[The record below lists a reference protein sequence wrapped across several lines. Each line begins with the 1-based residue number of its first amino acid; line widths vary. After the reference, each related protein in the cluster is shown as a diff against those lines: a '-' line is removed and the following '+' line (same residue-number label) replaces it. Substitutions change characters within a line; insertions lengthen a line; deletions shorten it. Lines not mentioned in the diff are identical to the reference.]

1 MSEDQI
7 ATATDEV
14 DSPAEET
21 QEEACEAPASE
32 AGEAVDSEG
41 ADEAEGEEEPSDS
54 EDVEDEETEET
65 EETEAYET
73 VEIEYSEDDIEAY
86 IVDEDDNEIGFILL
100 DEDGNEVEYYYDDEE
115 EADEGEPD
123 EDNPYDLGIT
133 REGVA
138 EATSDM
144 NDIYRDGVAIAVDL
158 KDALSEIKEALDFS
172 DILPTKKK

>member
-1 MSEDQI
+1 MSENRI
-7 ATATDEV
+7 ETAADEA
-14 DSPAEET
+14 DSPSEET
-21 QEEACEAPASE
+21 QEEACESL
-32 AGEAVDSEG
+32 SEG
-41 ADEAEGEEEPSDS
+41 AGDPADSERVEEAEGEDELADS
-54 EDVEDEETEET
+54 ENVVEEETEEV
-65 EETEAYET
+65 EKYET

-100 DEDGNEVEYYYDDEE
+100 DEDGNEIEYYYDDDE
-115 EADEGEPD
+115 EAAKGESD

-158 KDALSEIKEALDFS
+158 KDALSEIKEAFDFS

>member
-1 MSEDQI
+1 MSENRI
-7 ATATDEV
+7 EAAADEA
-14 DSPAEET
+14 DSPSEET
-21 QEEACEAPASE
+21 QEEICEVLSE
-32 AGEAVDSEG
+32 GAGEVVDSEG
-41 ADEAEGEEEPSDS
+41 VEEAEGENV
-54 EDVEDEETEET
+54 VEEETEEA
-65 EETEAYET
+65 EKYET

-100 DEDGNEVEYYYDDEE
+100 DEDGNEIEYYYDDDE
-115 EADEGEPD
+115 EAAEGESDEG
-123 EDNPYDLGIT
+123 NPYDLGIT

>member
-1 MSEDQI
+1 MSENRI
-7 ATATDEV
+7 ETAADEA
-14 DSPAEET
+14 DLPSEET
-21 QEEACEAPASE
+21 QEEACEALSE
-32 AGEAVDSEG
+32 GAGEVVDSEG
-41 ADEAEGEEEPSDS
+41 VEEAEGEDELADS
-54 EDVEDEETEET
+54 ENVVEEEAEK
-65 EETEAYET
+65 YET

-100 DEDGNEVEYYYDDEE
+100 DEDGNEIEYYYDDDE
-115 EADEGEPD
+115 EAAEGESDEG
-123 EDNPYDLGIT
+123 NPYDLGIT

>member
-1 MSEDQI
+1 MSENRI
-7 ATATDEV
+7 ETAADEA
-14 DSPAEET
+14 DSPSEET
-21 QEEACEAPASE
+21 QEEICEVLSE
-32 AGEAVDSEG
+32 GAGEVVDSEG
-41 ADEAEGEEEPSDS
+41 VEEAEGEDELADS
-54 EDVEDEETEET
+54 ENVVEEETEEA
-65 EETEAYET
+65 EKYET

-100 DEDGNEVEYYYDDEE
+100 DEDGNEIEYYYDDDE
-115 EADEGEPD
+115 EAAKGESD

-138 EATSDM
+138 EATNDM

>member
-1 MSEDQI
+1 MSEDRVE
-7 ATATDEV
+7 TAVDEV
-14 DSPAEET
+14 NSPTEEAR
-21 QEEACEAPASE
+21 EEACEVLAEE

-41 ADEAEGEEEPSDS
+41 ADEAEGEERPSDS
-54 EDVEDEETEET
+54 EDEEAEED
-65 EETEAYET
+65 EAYET

-100 DEDGNEVEYYYDDEE
+100 DEDGNEVEYYYDDDE
-115 EADEGEPD
+115 EADAGEPG

>member
-1 MSEDQI
+1 MSENRIEI
-7 ATATDEV
+7 ADDEV
-14 DSPAEET
+14 DSPSEET
-21 QEEACEAPASE
+21 QEEACEVLSEE
-32 AGEAVDSEG
+32 AGEVVDPEG
-41 ADEAEGEEEPSDS
+41 VEEAEGEDELADS
-54 EDVEDEETEET
+54 KNVVEEETEGA
-65 EETEAYET
+65 EEYET

-100 DEDGNEVEYYYDDEE
+100 DEDGNEVEYYYDDDE
-115 EADEGEPD
+115 EADAGEPG

-158 KDALSEIKEALDFS
+158 KDALSEIKEAFDFS

>member
-1 MSEDQI
+1 MGENWI
-7 ATATDEV
+7 ETAADEA
-14 DSPAEET
+14 DSPSEET
-21 QEEACEAPASE
+21 QEEICEVLSE
-32 AGEAVDSEG
+32 GAGEVVDSEG
-41 ADEAEGEEEPSDS
+41 VEEAEGEDELADS
-54 EDVEDEETEET
+54 ENVVEEETEK
-65 EETEAYET
+65 YET

-100 DEDGNEVEYYYDDEE
+100 DEDGNEVEYYYDDDEKAAKGE
-115 EADEGEPD
+115 SDEG
-123 EDNPYDLGIT
+123 NPYDLGIT

-158 KDALSEIKEALDFS
+158 KDALTEIKEALDFS

>member
-1 MSEDQI
+1 MSEDRVE
-7 ATATDEV
+7 TAVDEV
-14 DSPAEET
+14 DSPTEEAR
-21 QEEACEAPASE
+21 EEACEVLAEE

-41 ADEAEGEEEPSDS
+41 ADEAEGEERPSDS
-54 EDVEDEETEET
+54 EDEEAEED
-65 EETEAYET
+65 EAYET

-100 DEDGNEVEYYYDDEE
+100 DEDGNEVEYYYDDDE
-115 EADEGEPD
+115 EADAGEPG

>member
-14 DSPAEET
+14 DSLAEET

-32 AGEAVDSEG
+32 AGDPADSEH
-41 ADEAEGEEEPSDS
+41 AEEAAGEEELADS
-54 EDVEDEETEET
+54 ENVVEEETEEA
-65 EETEAYET
+65 EGYET
-73 VEIEYSEDDIEAY
+73 VEIEYSEDDVEAY

-100 DEDGNEVEYYYDDEE
+100 DEDGNEIEYYYDDDE
-115 EADEGEPD
+115 EAAKGESD

-144 NDIYRDGVAIAVDL
+144 NDIYHDGVAIAVDL

>member
-21 QEEACEAPASE
+21 REEACEVLAEE
-32 AGEAVDSEG
+32 AGEAVDSED
-41 ADEAEGEEEPSDS
+41 ADEAEGEERPSDS
-54 EDVEDEETEET
+54 EDEETEEA
-65 EETEAYET
+65 EGYET

-100 DEDGNEVEYYYDDEE
+100 DEDGNEVEYYYDDDE
-115 EADEGEPD
+115 EADAGEPG

-158 KDALSEIKEALDFS
+158 KDALSEIKEAFDFS

>member
-1 MSEDQI
+1 MSENRI
-7 ATATDEV
+7 ETAADEA
-14 DSPAEET
+14 DSPSEET
-21 QEEACEAPASE
+21 QEEICEVLSE
-32 AGEAVDSEG
+32 GAGEVVDSEG
-41 ADEAEGEEEPSDS
+41 VEEDELADS
-54 EDVEDEETEET
+54 ENVVEEETEEA
-65 EETEAYET
+65 EKYET

-100 DEDGNEVEYYYDDEE
+100 DEDGNEIEYYYDDDE
-115 EADEGEPD
+115 EAVEGESDEG
-123 EDNPYDLGIT
+123 NPYDLGIT

>member
-1 MSEDQI
+1 M
-7 ATATDEV
+7 
-14 DSPAEET
+14 
-21 QEEACEAPASE
+21 
-32 AGEAVDSEG
+32 
-41 ADEAEGEEEPSDS
+41 
-54 EDVEDEETEET
+54 VEEETEEA
-65 EETEAYET
+65 EKYET

-100 DEDGNEVEYYYDDEE
+100 DEDGNEIEYYYDDDE
-115 EADEGEPD
+115 EAAKGESD

-144 NDIYRDGVAIAVDL
+144 NDFYRDGVAIAVDL
-158 KDALSEIKEALDFS
+158 KDALSEIKEAFDFS

>member
-1 MSEDQI
+1 MSENRI
-7 ATATDEV
+7 ETAADEA
-14 DSPAEET
+14 DSPSEET
-21 QEEACEAPASE
+21 QEEACEALSE
-32 AGEAVDSEG
+32 GAGGVVDSEG
-41 ADEAEGEEEPSDS
+41 VEEAEGEDELADS
-54 EDVEDEETEET
+54 ENVVEEETEEA
-65 EETEAYET
+65 EKYET

-100 DEDGNEVEYYYDDEE
+100 DEDIEYYYDDDE
-115 EADEGEPD
+115 EAAEGESDEG
-123 EDNPYDLGIT
+123 NPYDLGIT

>member
-1 MSEDQI
+1 MSENLI
-7 ATATDEV
+7 ETAANEA
-14 DSPAEET
+14 DSPSEET
-21 QEEACEAPASE
+21 QKEVCEALSE
-32 AGEAVDSEG
+32 GAGEVVDSEG
-41 ADEAEGEEEPSDS
+41 VEEDELADS
-54 EDVEDEETEET
+54 ENVVEEETEEA
-65 EETEAYET
+65 EKYET

-100 DEDGNEVEYYYDDEE
+100 DEDGNEVEYYYDDDE
-115 EADEGEPD
+115 EAAKGESD

>member
-1 MSEDQI
+1 MSENLI
-7 ATATDEV
+7 ETAANEA
-14 DSPAEET
+14 DSPSEET
-21 QEEACEAPASE
+21 QKEVCEALSE
-32 AGEAVDSEG
+32 GAGEVVDSEG
-41 ADEAEGEEEPSDS
+41 VEEAEGEDELADS
-54 EDVEDEETEET
+54 ENVVEEETEET
-65 EETEAYET
+65 EKYET

-86 IVDEDDNEIGFILL
+86 IVDEDDNEI
-100 DEDGNEVEYYYDDEE
+100 EYYYDDDE
-115 EADEGEPD
+115 EAAKGESD

>member
-1 MSEDQI
+1 M
-7 ATATDEV
+7 
-14 DSPAEET
+14 
-21 QEEACEAPASE
+21 
-32 AGEAVDSEG
+32 
-41 ADEAEGEEEPSDS
+41 
-54 EDVEDEETEET
+54 VEEETEEA
-65 EETEAYET
+65 EKYET

-86 IVDEDDNEIGFILL
+86 IVDEDDNEI
-100 DEDGNEVEYYYDDEE
+100 EYYYDDDE
-115 EADEGEPD
+115 EAAKGESD

>member
-1 MSEDQI
+1 MGEDRAEGI
-7 ATATDEV
+7 E
-14 DSPAEET
+14 AEEEPIET
-21 QEEACEAPASE
+21 AADDKGASCEEEVS
-32 AGEAVDSEG
+32 GEGDTVED
-41 ADEAEGEEEPSDS
+41 DEEGEE
-54 EDVEDEETEET
+54 
-65 EETEAYET
+65 YET
-73 VEIEYSEDDIEAY
+73 VELEYSEDDIEAY

-100 DEDGNEVEYYYDDEE
+100 DEDGNEVEYYYDDDE
-115 EADEGEPD
+115 EAAEGEPD

>member
-21 QEEACEAPASE
+21 QEEACGVLAEE

-41 ADEAEGEEEPSDS
+41 ADEAEGEEQPSDS
-54 EDVEDEETEET
+54 EDEETEEA
-65 EETEAYET
+65 EGYET

-100 DEDGNEVEYYYDDEE
+100 DEDGNEVEYYYDDDEE
-115 EADEGEPD
+115 SAEGESD

>member
-1 MSEDQI
+1 MSEDRVE
-7 ATATDEV
+7 TAADEV
-14 DSPAEET
+14 DSPTEEAR
-21 QEEACEAPASE
+21 EEACGVLAEE
-32 AGEAVDSEG
+32 AGEAVDFEG
-41 ADEAEGEEEPSDS
+41 ADEAEGEEQPSDS
-54 EDVEDEETEET
+54 EDEEAEED
-65 EETEAYET
+65 EAYET

-100 DEDGNEVEYYYDDEE
+100 DEDGNEVEYYYDDDE
-115 EADEGEPD
+115 EAAEGESD
-123 EDNPYDLGIT
+123 EDNLYDLGIT

>member
-32 AGEAVDSEG
+32 AEDPADSEH
-41 ADEAEGEEEPSDS
+41 AEEAAGEEELADS
-54 EDVEDEETEET
+54 ENVVEEETEET
-65 EETEAYET
+65 
-73 VEIEYSEDDIEAY
+73 
-86 IVDEDDNEIGFILL
+86 DEDDNEIGFILL
-100 DEDGNEVEYYYDDEE
+100 DEDGNEVEYYYDDDE
-115 EADEGEPD
+115 EADAGEPG

-158 KDALSEIKEALDFS
+158 KDALSEIKEAFDFS

>member
-1 MSEDQI
+1 MSENLI
-7 ATATDEV
+7 ETAANEA
-14 DSPAEET
+14 DSPSEET
-21 QEEACEAPASE
+21 QKEVCEALSE
-32 AGEAVDSEG
+32 GAGEVVDSEG
-41 ADEAEGEEEPSDS
+41 VEEAEGEDELADS
-54 EDVEDEETEET
+54 ENVVEEEAEK
-65 EETEAYET
+65 YET

-100 DEDGNEVEYYYDDEE
+100 DEDGNEVEYYYDDDE
-115 EADEGEPD
+115 EAAKGESD
-123 EDNPYDLGIT
+123 DDNPYDLGIT

>member
-7 ATATDEV
+7 ETAADEA
-14 DSPAEET
+14 DLPTEEAR
-21 QEEACEAPASE
+21 EEACEVLSEE

-41 ADEAEGEEEPSDS
+41 AEGAEGEEEPSDS
-54 EDVEDEETEET
+54 GDVEEEETEEA
-65 EETEAYET
+65 EAYET

-100 DEDGNEVEYYYDDEE
+100 DEDGNEVEYYYDDDE
-115 EADEGEPD
+115 EADAGEPG

>member
-21 QEEACEAPASE
+21 QEEACEVLAEE

-41 ADEAEGEEEPSDS
+41 AEGAEGDEEPSDS
-54 EDVEDEETEET
+54 EDEEAEEA
-65 EETEAYET
+65 EEGEAYET

-100 DEDGNEVEYYYDDEE
+100 DEDGNEVEYYYDDDE

-158 KDALSEIKEALDFS
+158 KDALSEIKEAFDFS

>member
-1 MSEDQI
+1 MSEDQV

-21 QEEACEAPASE
+21 QEEACGAPASE
-32 AGEAVDSEG
+32 AGDPADSEH
-41 ADEAEGEEEPSDS
+41 AEEAAGEEELADS
-54 EDVEDEETEET
+54 ENVVEEETEEA
-65 EETEAYET
+65 EGYET

-100 DEDGNEVEYYYDDEE
+100 DEDGNEVEYYYDDDE
-115 EADEGEPD
+115 EADAGEPG

>member
-1 MSEDQI
+1 MSENRI
-7 ATATDEV
+7 ETAAAEA
-14 DSPAEET
+14 DSPSEET
-21 QEEACEAPASE
+21 QEEICEVLSE
-32 AGEAVDSEG
+32 GAGEVVDSEG
-41 ADEAEGEEEPSDS
+41 VEEDELADS
-54 EDVEDEETEET
+54 ENVVEEETEEA
-65 EETEAYET
+65 EKYET

-100 DEDGNEVEYYYDDEE
+100 DEDGNEIEYYYDDDE
-115 EADEGEPD
+115 EAAKGESD

>member
-1 MSEDQI
+1 MSENRI
-7 ATATDEV
+7 ETAANEA
-14 DSPAEET
+14 DSPSEET
-21 QEEACEAPASE
+21 QKEVCEALSE
-32 AGEAVDSEG
+32 GAGEVVDSEG
-41 ADEAEGEEEPSDS
+41 VEEAECEDELADS
-54 EDVEDEETEET
+54 ENVVEEETEEA
-65 EETEAYET
+65 EKYET

-100 DEDGNEVEYYYDDEE
+100 DEDGNEIEYYYDDDE
-115 EADEGEPD
+115 EAAK
-123 EDNPYDLGIT
+123 DNPYDLGIT

>member
-1 MSEDQI
+1 MSENRI
-7 ATATDEV
+7 ETAADEA
-14 DSPAEET
+14 DSPSEET
-21 QEEACEAPASE
+21 QEEACEALSE
-32 AGEAVDSEG
+32 GAGEVVDSEG
-41 ADEAEGEEEPSDS
+41 VEEAEGEDELADS
-54 EDVEDEETEET
+54 ENVVEEETEEA
-65 EETEAYET
+65 EKYET

-100 DEDGNEVEYYYDDEE
+100 DEDGNEIEYYYDDDE
-115 EADEGEPD
+115 EAEKGESD

>member
-21 QEEACEAPASE
+21 QEEACEVLSEE

-41 ADEAEGEEEPSDS
+41 AEGAEGEEEPSDS
-54 EDVEDEETEET
+54 GDVEEEETEEA
-65 EETEAYET
+65 EAYET

-100 DEDGNEVEYYYDDEE
+100 DEDGNEVEYYYDDDE
-115 EADEGEPD
+115 EADAGEPD

>member
-1 MSEDQI
+1 M
-7 ATATDEV
+7 
-14 DSPAEET
+14 
-21 QEEACEAPASE
+21 
-32 AGEAVDSEG
+32 
-41 ADEAEGEEEPSDS
+41 
-54 EDVEDEETEET
+54 VEEETEEA
-65 EETEAYET
+65 EKYET

-100 DEDGNEVEYYYDDEE
+100 DEDGNEVEYYYDDDE
-115 EADEGEPD
+115 EAAKGESDEG
-123 EDNPYDLGIT
+123 NPYDLGIT

>member
-1 MSEDQI
+1 MSENRI
-7 ATATDEV
+7 ETAADEA
-14 DSPAEET
+14 DSPSEET
-21 QEEACEAPASE
+21 QEEVCEVLSE
-32 AGEAVDSEG
+32 GAGEVIDSEG
-41 ADEAEGEEEPSDS
+41 VEEAEGEDELADS
-54 EDVEDEETEET
+54 ENVVEEEAEK
-65 EETEAYET
+65 YET

-100 DEDGNEVEYYYDDEE
+100 DEDGNEIEYYYDDDE
-115 EADEGEPD
+115 EAAEGESDEG
-123 EDNPYDLGIT
+123 NPYDLGIT

>member
-1 MSEDQI
+1 MSENQI

-21 QEEACEAPASE
+21 QEEACEVLASE
-32 AGEAVDSEG
+32 AEDPADSAHAEEA
-41 ADEAEGEEEPSDS
+41 AGEEELADS
-54 EDVEDEETEET
+54 ENVVEEETEEA
-65 EETEAYET
+65 EAYET

-100 DEDGNEVEYYYDDEE
+100 DEDGNEVEYYYDDDE

-158 KDALSEIKEALDFS
+158 KDALSEIKEAFDFS